1 MPARRCLARPQIS
14 YECTRPHARPA
25 RAGFMSM
32 SMNKNTYTPFWYL
45 HSVLGPTHVLT
56 TSIQC
61 TSGAKVHLLF
71 TIYKVSMFFAC
82 LFSTFIHFWL
92 SPPRNLALVSVPKF
106 CYQLAKADAMLVGL
120 APLECSSPMRQQW
133 PREAIIHRWLT
144 VVTLLPGW
152 VWSMAAVM
160 SRRHRNTPSSVL
172 YHHHLHRPTANT
184 TIVLSSLWFWTQD
197 CWWLHPGL

>member
-1 MPARRCLARPQIS
+1 MCCVAPWHIYGCEKVGEDAAAQLQWPTPLLISLQAHTCTVIAMPARRCLARPQIS

-92 SPPRNLALVSVPKF
+92 PPHRNFTLVSVPKF
-106 CYQLAKADAMLVGL
+106 CYQLAKADAMLVAL
-120 APLECSSPMRQQW
+120 APLECWSPMRQQ
-133 PREAIIHRWLT
+133 
-144 VVTLLPGW
+144 
-152 VWSMAAVM
+152 
-160 SRRHRNTPSSVL
+160 
-172 YHHHLHRPTANT
+172 
-184 TIVLSSLWFWTQD
+184 
-197 CWWLHPGL
+197 

>member
-1 MPARRCLARPQIS
+1 MSSPHPYNAPVAPKSIFCLQFTKCRWFLPVFFPPLFIF
-14 YECTRPHARPA
+14 
-25 RAGFMSM
+25 GF
-32 SMNKNTYTPFWYL
+32 
-45 HSVLGPTHVLT
+45 
-56 TSIQC
+56 
-61 TSGAKVHLLF
+61 
-71 TIYKVSMFFAC
+71 
-82 LFSTFIHFWL
+82 
-92 SPPRNLALVSVPKF
+92 PPRNLALVSVPKF

-197 CWWLHPGL
+197 CWWLHPGP